1 MSPDVF
7 AADGSWRAHYKFPAV
22 ALSSITN
29 RVTGVALTGAMSAG
43 GVIALVGGPEAVPMT
58 MEMFKANAPLA
69 VVPVKFASWLTP
81 SASGRGGDSMA
92 DEHLSLVDFRTSSYS
107 SVTHRH
113 PVRNAKKI
121 RAVSNDGPMAGG
133 PQLETFALFAG
144 NIVLIFLPGWTVKA
158 CLACTSWEPRLKLIL
173 ACATAVIL
181 GANSTVGLRQSRH
194 GSPLATMMLGWGW
207 FRSPLAAERV
217 VSVVQWALC
226 MAFLVTNLL
235 TGM

>member
-1 MSPDVF
+1 MAS
-7 AADGSWRAHYKFPAV
+7 ASRALH
-22 ALSSITN
+22 
-29 RVTGVALTGAMSAG
+29 GVG
-43 GVIALVGGPEAVPMT
+43 GVGGRSCSRYRGALCFSLPLPTVCFGPRFQARYHSKKNRRSKVS
-58 MEMFKANAPLA
+58 ASVYRSR

-81 SASGRGGDSMA
+81 SASGRGSDSMA